1 MKCLVVLMAAV
12 MSVPVF
18 AADAS
23 SPAPVEATTAA
34 GDRVLLYPDGHW
46 ESAGAKET
54 GKGGKPPVAHA
65 VSQSVPA
72 EPGQGGLFGIGR
84 TIKPGDKDY
93 NRGSLN
99 PKLH

>member
-1 MKCLVVLMAAV
+1 MKCSVALMAAL

-23 SPAPVEATTAA
+23 PPMPVEATTVA

-46 ESAGAKET
+46 EPAGAKDT
-54 GKGGKPPVAHA
+54 GKAAKPSVVQA
-65 VSQSVPA
+65 VSQSAPTD
-72 EPGQGGLFGIGR
+72 PGQGGLFGIGR
-84 TIKPGDKDY
+84 TIRPGDKDY